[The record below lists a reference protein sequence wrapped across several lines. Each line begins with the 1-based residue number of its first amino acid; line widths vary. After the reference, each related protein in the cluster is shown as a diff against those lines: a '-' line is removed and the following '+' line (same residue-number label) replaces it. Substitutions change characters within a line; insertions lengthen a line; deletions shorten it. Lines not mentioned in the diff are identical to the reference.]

1 MGVFMKPKA
10 ILFILAMLAYGCAGD
25 EGGSDASYGDGDD
38 GGIGQPQCERLILE
52 DDITNAREL
61 GAHALSGGGYVDC
74 GKIMRGGHLGGL
86 SDDGCQEFA
95 DLDIKTAIDLRM
107 DSEQQQTAPPACVTD
122 QATVIDA
129 SLPKLD
135 PSADNYVALLD
146 ETSAMA
152 TVFAALGDENSYPVY
167 IHCMIGRDRAS
178 TVTALVLMALGASD
192 QTVVDEFDLNND
204 AGVSVDT
211 DYIQAVIDEVKARGG
226 IEAYLTSIGVTTTQL
241 ETLRTEVIFD

>member
-1 MGVFMKPKA
+1 MKQNA
-10 ILFILAMLAYGCAGD
+10 ILIFVAILVGGCAGN
-25 EGGSDASYGDGDD
+25 EGGSDAGED
-38 GGIGQPQCERLILE
+38 GGNGRPQCERRILE
-52 DDITNAREL
+52 DEVTNAREV
-61 GAHALSGGGYVDC
+61 GAHALSVGGYVDC

-95 DLDIKTAIDLRM
+95 DLGIKTVIDLRM

-122 QATVIDA
+122 QATVVDA
-129 SLPKLD
+129 SLPKYD

-146 ETSAMA
+146 ETS
-152 TVFAALGDENSYPVY
+152 TVTAIFAALGESGSYPVY

-178 TVTALVLMALGASD
+178 TMTALVLMALGASD

-211 DYIQAVIDEVKARGG
+211 DYIQAVIDEVKTRGG
-226 IEAYLTSIGVTTTQL
+226 IEAYLTSTGVTTAQL
-241 ETLRTEVIFD
+241 ETLRTEATAD